1 MQAALFIFS
10 LIIIGVYAVPLP
22 RFVSKNSGSGLMYG
36 LVTQLAFSAPVIV
49 QVISFFVD
57 NVVWQI
63 TSNLIVSLSLFVLLH
78 CQNGFGISQW
88 RSRRNQTLIGALLA
102 GCFLLSSI
110 FSIPPYLYSFGV
122 ILLISFLIHFRDL
135 RHIKTQATSLESVQ
149 SKLRSLDSERSNRK
163 FQYQHE
169 EEKIRKI

>member
-36 LVTQLAFSAPVIV
+36 LVTQLAFSAPVIA
-49 QVISFFVD
+49 QVISFFLD
-57 NVVWQI
+57 NIFWQI

-78 CQNGFGISQW
+78 SQNGFGISQW

-110 FSIPPYLYSFGV
+110 FSTPLS
-122 ILLISFLIHFRDL
+122 LLIRGDSFNIIPNSF
-135 RHIKTQATSLESVQ
+135 
-149 SKLRSLDSERSNRK
+149 
-163 FQYQHE
+163 
-169 EEKIRKI
+169 